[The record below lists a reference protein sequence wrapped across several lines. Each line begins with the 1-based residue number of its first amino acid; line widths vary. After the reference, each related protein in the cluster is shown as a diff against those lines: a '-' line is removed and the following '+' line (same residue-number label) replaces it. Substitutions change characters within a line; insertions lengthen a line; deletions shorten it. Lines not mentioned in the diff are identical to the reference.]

1 MAWLYVPNCAPSPSA
16 PGSEDLTS
24 AYVWR
29 CRTLARSA
37 TWRGKPLPP
46 RAWSR
51 QWKRGGF
58 IRLLSGLTCEHSTLE
73 RGVDAWIWSLLATP
87 AKATVLPGS
96 GSDSLTTA
104 GCWTA
109 LSKSS
114 IAAGLVISSAKTCRG
129 TLTGNSPS
137 QSRHW
142 SDWAAALRQEYSAR
156 RKPETP
162 CAASDCSSWPSPMA
176 GAATTETYNAAGNS
190 DFSRKAMEQAEAL
203 LNWAALRTSD
213 TNGAGLHGDGGMD
226 LRTQAS
232 TWSAP
237 KATDAEHGGPNMAYS
252 SGDTLPL
259 PSQAAQWEAPS
270 VAVTAGSR
278 LTRSGIRA
286 DELLLTGQTLETSQW
301 AAPCAQIDKGSSE
314 GSVVRQEGKSRVDL
328 LHYQAEQAF
337 DPGHFLP
344 PSSPDQPTAAGSTC
358 STASPNTS
366 PPSVRRKLNPIFVE
380 ALMRWPTGLSGFA
393 RQETAWTRWWLLMP
407 SFVSALVSTC
417 GETEQMELFA

>member
-1 MAWLYVPNCAPSPSA
+1 MTWLYVPNCEPSPSA
-16 PGSEDLTS
+16 PGSEDLTLGF
-24 AYVWR
+24 VWR
-29 CRTLARSA
+29 CRTLARSV
-37 TWRGKPLPP
+37 TWRGIAQPP

-51 QWKRGGF
+51 RWKQGGF
-58 IRLLSGLTCEHSTLE
+58 IRLLSGLTCERSTLDH
-73 RGVDAWIWSLLATP
+73 GVEQFISSLLAIH
-87 AKATVLPGS
+87 AKETQSLES
-96 GSDSLTTA
+96 GSATSMTA
-104 GCWTA
+104 GCLTGQ
-109 LSKSS
+109 STSFPP
-114 IAAGLVISSAKTCRG
+114 AGLVISSARTSRG
-129 TLTGNSPS
+129 TPMGNSPLLS
-137 QSRHW
+137 KHW
-142 SDWAAALRQEYSAR
+142 KDWAAALRAEYSAR
-156 RKPETP
+156 PKPATP

-176 GAATTETYNAAGNS
+176 GAAGTETYNAAGNS

-203 LNWAALRTSD
+203 LNWAAPRTSD

-237 KATDAEHGGPNMAYS
+237 KATGAEHGGPNMAYS

-286 DELLLTGQTLETSQW
+286 DELLLTGQALETSQW
-301 AAPCAQIDKGSSE
+301 AAPCAQNYKGSSE
-314 GSVVRQEGKSRVDL
+314 GSIVRQDGKSRMDL

-380 ALMRWPTGLSGFA
+380 ALMRWPTGLSGFE
-393 RQETAWTRWWLLMP
+393 RPETAWTRWLQLQHSYLLALASGYSP
-407 SFVSALVSTC
+407 SQK
-417 GETEQMELFA
+417 GLFE